1 MEFCKGDLVFCNAG
15 REKDRLMCVTA
26 FDGKY
31 VYVSD
36 GKERALNNPKRKNP
50 KHIIKTDKKLSED
63 MFSTDRAL
71 RKALSKEVNLW
82 QNKT

>member
-1 MEFCKGDLVFCNAG
+1 MELCKGDLVLCNAG

-26 FDGKY
+26 FDEKY
-31 VYVSD
+31 VYVCD
-36 GKERALNNPKRKNP
+36 GKERKLDNPKRKNL
-50 KHIIKTDKKLSED
+50 KHIIITDKKLSEE

-82 QNKT
+82 QNKI

>member
-1 MEFCKGDLVFCNAG
+1 MEFCKGDLVICTAG
-15 REKDRLMCVTA
+15 REKERLMCVTI
-26 FDGKY
+26 FDRKY
-31 VYVSD
+31 VYLCD
-36 GKERALNNPKRKNP
+36 GKERPLNNPKRKNP

-82 QNKT
+82 QNKI

>member
-1 MEFCKGDLVFCNAG
+1 MEFRKGDLVFCNAG

-26 FDGKY
+26 FDEKY
-31 VYVSD
+31 VYVCD
-36 GKERALNNPKRKNP
+36 GKERKLNNLKRKNL
-50 KHIIKTDKKLSED
+50 KHIIITDKKLSEE

-82 QNKT
+82 QNKI